1 MKKKLLILTAAV
13 TAAVMGTAAFAAN
26 GDIVGEIYNT
36 DILTTLDGV
45 PIESY
50 SIDGETVIPLEL
62 LSEYGYVVYYN
73 DRARKVFVTH
83 AGDIPDDLSPQIPRG
98 RLGGTS
104 GYIYESDI
112 KAYLNGIEI
121 PAYALNGQM
130 GVVVEDIGRVMR
142 GNNVS
147 PYGFTYGFY
156 DASKLLTLR
165 SEYDRLPDKKS
176 RESMKKTEKDNS
188 WKMNKLYELDSCD
201 VMVGYGGI
209 APYTN
214 TTIEYF
220 GNDGVYIDL
229 SQYLERLGFNVNQ
242 HGNLTVTIKNV
253 KNDQIEFTGTRWIT
267 PYETSESGTYTMEL
281 PRLAIEK
288 IR

>member
-1 MKKKLLILTAAV
+1 MKKKLSVSLAAAM
-13 TAAVMGTAAFAAN
+13 AAVMGTAAFAVN

-50 SIDGETVIPLEL
+50 SIDGETVIPLEA
-62 LSEYGYVVYYN
+62 LSEYGYEVYYD
-73 DRARKVFVTH
+73 DRVRKVFVTH
-83 AGDIPDDLSPQIPRG
+83 SGDIPDDLSPQITRG
-98 RLGGTS
+98 KLGGTS

-112 KAYLNGIEI
+112 KAYLNGVEI

-130 GVVVEDIGRVMR
+130 GVVVEDIGRVER
-142 GNNVS
+142 GRNVS

-156 DASKLLTLR
+156 DASKLLTLK
-165 SEYDRLPDKKS
+165 SEYDRFPDKKS
-176 RESMKKTEKDNS
+176 REAVKKTEKDS
-188 WKMNKLYELDSCD
+188 AWKMKKLYELDSCD
-201 VMVGYGGI
+201 IMTGSGGT
-209 APYTN
+209 APYNN

-229 SQYLERLGFNVNQ
+229 ANYLEQLGFSVNRY
-242 HGNLTVTIKNV
+242 GNLTVTINNV
-253 KNDQIEFTGTRWIT
+253 RDDRIEFTGTRRIT
-267 PYETSESGTYTMEL
+267 AYNTSESGTYTMEL
-281 PRLAIEK
+281 PRLAVEK